1 MRAFRYAGGE
11 EDREGDG
18 FIGGFTEGEQGDG
31 EGAEV
36 PKRGEVMATGGA
48 PILHVG
54 VSRLF
59 LFTAVMW
66 KVSRIAM
73 IVTRLDNTHRWVVA
87 AWGHQGGTLEGLAKV
102 RWYG

>member
-1 MRAFRYAGGE
+1 MGAGWPLDGE
-11 EDREGDG
+11 V
-18 FIGGFTEGEQGDG
+18 FTEGEQGDG

-48 PILHVG
+48 AVLHVG

-66 KVSRIAM
+66 KVSRIM
-73 IVTRLDNTHRWVVA
+73 IVTKLDNTHLM
-87 AWGHQGGTLEGLAKV
+87 GSSSLGTSRRHLG
-102 RWYG
+102 WTD